1 MKILSAFNETTSKD
15 FQLGAGILVTGLT
28 NIEEF
33 DGTIKAPAKTIGVSA
48 GGWKFTAVPE
58 FWNLYEGVDGV
69 VGDMKGGKQ
78 YANWEVKI
86 SGSTKAVNYENMKM
100 ALASTINPT
109 GTKYKKFSVDIN
121 ITEEH
126 YLPNVCW
133 IGTHAGSDKPMVIEL
148 LNVLNMS
155 GLSITA
161 EDKNTGTIEFELTA
175 HFDPAKPLEVPFNIY
190 YPADA
195 TNESRLISEKTK

>member
-1 MKILSAFNETTSKD
+1 MKILSAFNETTAKD

-28 NIEEF
+28 DIENF
-33 DGTIKAPAKTIGVSA
+33 NGTVSKPAKTIGVSS
-48 GGWKFTAVPE
+48 GGWKFTATPE

-78 YANWEVKI
+78 YANWEVKLT
-86 SGSTKAVNYENMKM
+86 GSTKAINYENMKM
-100 ALASTINPT
+100 ALRSTTTPD
-109 GTKYKKFSVDIN
+109 GTNYKKFSVDIN
-121 ITEEH
+121 ITDEH

-133 IGTHAGSDKPMVIEL
+133 IGTHAGSDKPLIIEIK
-148 LNVLNMS
+148 NVLNTT

-161 EDKNTGTIEFELTA
+161 EDKATGTIEFELVG
-175 HFDPAKPLEVPFNIY
+175 HFDPAKPHEVPFNIY

-195 TNESRLISEKTK
+195 PGAPGGE